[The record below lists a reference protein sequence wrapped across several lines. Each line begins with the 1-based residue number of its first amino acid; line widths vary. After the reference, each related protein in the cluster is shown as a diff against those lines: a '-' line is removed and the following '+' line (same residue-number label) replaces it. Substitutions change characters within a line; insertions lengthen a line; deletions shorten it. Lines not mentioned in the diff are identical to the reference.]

1 MTENQMVVL
10 ELPESLRP
18 RLSKGHPW
26 VYRSHVRDLPQLP
39 SGMWVRVR
47 CGGFSAIGLRDA
59 DSAIAIRLF
68 SRQRVPDETWV
79 ADRVREAWE
88 LRAAV
93 RAGATNA
100 YRWIYG
106 ESDGLPGIVVDLY
119 DRYAVIVAYVR
130 SVEVLVPWVAEALH
144 AHVDLQ
150 GILLRPADGG
160 GLRSL
165 WGRLPPPDLVVEEHG
180 ILYSADLEAGQ
191 KSGLYFDQRENRL
204 TLGPW
209 CRGRAVLDCFCYVGG
224 FALHA
229 AHRGAQKVTLC
240 DAAGAAV
247 EAARKNFALNGL
259 DPARHEFITQDC
271 FELLRDFAAE
281 GRQFDVVIL
290 DPPSFAR
297 DRKSRRAAE
306 RAYVRLNRL
315 ALGCVRPGGLLASAS
330 CTSQVSPE
338 AFREALAEAARRANR
353 RLIVVHDAGQPIDH
367 PVPVHFL
374 EARYLKF
381 VVSRVMPLL

>member
-1 MTENQMVVL
+1 MVVL

-26 VYRSHVRDLPQLP
+26 VYRNHVLDLPDLP
-39 SGMWVRVR
+39 SGRWVTVR
-47 CGGFSAIGLRDA
+47 CGGFSAIGLWDA
-59 DSAIAIRLF
+59 DSAIAVRLF

-79 ADRVREAWE
+79 ADRVHEAWE

-119 DRYAVIVAYVR
+119 DRYAVIVAYVG
-130 SVEVLVPWVAEALH
+130 SVEGLVPWVAEALH
-144 AHVDLQ
+144 AHVNLQ

-160 GLRSL
+160 KLRSL
-165 WGRLPPPDLVVEEHG
+165 WGRLPPRDLAIEEHG
-180 ILYSADLEAGQ
+180 ILYYADLEAGQ
-191 KSGLYFDQRENRL
+191 KSGLYFDQRENRMAM
-204 TLGPW
+204 GPW
-209 CRGRAVLDCFCYVGG
+209 CQGKTVLDCFCYVGG

-229 AHRGAQKVTLC
+229 ANRGAQKVTLC

-271 FELLRDFAAE
+271 FELLGNFAAK

-338 AFREALAEAARRANR
+338 AFRDALAEAARRAGR
-353 RLIVVHDAGQPIDH
+353 RLITLHDAGQPVDH
-367 PVPVHFL
+367 PVPAHFV